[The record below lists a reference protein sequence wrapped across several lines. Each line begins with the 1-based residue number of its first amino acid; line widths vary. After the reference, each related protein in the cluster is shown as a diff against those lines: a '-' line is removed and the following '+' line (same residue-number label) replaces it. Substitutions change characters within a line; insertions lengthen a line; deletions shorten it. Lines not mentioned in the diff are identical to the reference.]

1 MSGTRSAPPSA
12 PLASASP
19 GAGLAK
25 LRAAPLAT
33 VRESGE
39 LSAAALAL
47 IAGCADAPAA
57 LEALEADGMAT
68 DAVKL
73 VAHALPRH
81 EGVWWACMCARATM
95 PADLP
100 PADRAALDAAEAWV
114 RKPSDENRRAAF
126 AAAEQARFGT
136 PEAWAGVAAFWSG
149 DSMAPAGQ
157 PAVPPAPHLAGL
169 AITGAVT
176 LASVRADPTRQAARL
191 ARFLASGRDIA
202 SGGPGRMD
210 PEAS

>member
-1 MSGTRSAPPSA
+1 MSGPPS
-12 PLASASP
+12 LQSSAAL
-19 GAGLAK
+19 GK
-25 LRAAPLAT
+25 LRAAPLGP
-33 VRESGE
+33 VRERGE
-39 LSAAALAL
+39 LSAEALAL
-47 IAGCADAPAA
+47 IAGCPDTPAA
-57 LEALEADGMAT
+57 LEVLETGGLAA

-73 VAHALPRH
+73 VAHALPRR

-95 PADLP
+95 PGDLQA
-100 PADRAALDAAEAWV
+100 ADRAALDAAETWV

-169 AITGAVT
+169 ALAGAVT
-176 LASVRADPTRQAARL
+176 LASVRADPLRQAARL
-191 ARFLASGRDIA
+191 ARFLASARDIA
-202 SGGPGRMD
+202 SGGPGRI
-210 PEAS
+210 EAEVP

>member
-1 MSGTRSAPPSA
+1 MSGTRSATPSSPLPSA
-12 PLASASP
+12 A
-19 GAGLAK
+19 LAK
-25 LRAAPLAT
+25 LRAAPLAA
-33 VRESGE
+33 VRERGE
-39 LSAAALAL
+39 LSAAALAR
-47 IAGCADAPAA
+47 IAGCADVPAA

-73 VAHALPRH
+73 VAHALPRR

-95 PADLP
+95 PAELP
-100 PADRAALDAAEAWV
+100 PTDRAALDAAEAWV

-149 DSMAPAGQ
+149 DSMAPVGQ

-176 LASVRADPTRQAARL
+176 LASVRTDPARQPARL
-191 ARFLASGRDIA
+191 ARFIASGRDIA
-202 SGGPGRMD
+202 SGGPGRME
-210 PEAS
+210 PETP

>member
-1 MSGTRSAPPSA
+1 MSDIRSAPPSA

-33 VRESGE
+33 VRKSGE
-39 LSAAALAL
+39 LSAAALAR
-47 IAGCADAPAA
+47 IAGCADTP
-57 LEALEADGMAT
+57 
-68 DAVKL
+68 
-73 VAHALPRH
+73 
-81 EGVWWACMCARATM
+81 
-95 PADLP
+95 
-100 PADRAALDAAEAWV
+100 EAWV
-114 RKPSDENRRAAF
+114 RKPSDEISRAAF

-176 LASVRADPTRQAARL
+176 LASVRADPARQAARL

-202 SGGPGRMD
+202 SGGPGRMEA
-210 PEAS
+210 EAS